1 MPSNKSVLLF
11 YQINHFKIY
20 SKDFDYLIQ
29 ANNDI
34 SKNTER
40 VVAFKASPIL
50 SKQNLELLTAISDEK
65 AIPLT
70 DFLKFIYDEPKVSIP
85 LQK

>member
-1 MPSNKSVLLF
+1 MSQSNIKNKTSNTSKKPKVIELAFHENLIKSMNQM
-11 YQINHFKIY
+11 Y
-20 SKDFDYLIQ
+20 
-29 ANNDI
+29 
-34 SKNTER
+34 E
-40 VVAFKASPIL
+40 
-50 SKQNLELLTAISDEK
+50 KQNLELLTAISDEK